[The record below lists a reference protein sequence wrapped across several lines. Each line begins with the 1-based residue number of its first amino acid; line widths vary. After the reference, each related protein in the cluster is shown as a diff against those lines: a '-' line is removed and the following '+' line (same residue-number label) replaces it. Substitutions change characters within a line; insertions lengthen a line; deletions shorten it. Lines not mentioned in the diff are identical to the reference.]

1 MTNVTYEVYVQFGKR
16 CHYQYTR
23 NAVCFIDLL
32 CLCFI
37 RTYHDATITLDL
49 VHNPVCGPPDP
60 SFGIPGDD
68 ASYDYVVVGGGTAG
82 LTIAARLAESGT
94 YSVAVVEAGG
104 FYEEA
109 DGNLSVIPSD
119 DIWYAGSSPTDF
131 NPSVDW
137 GFVTTPQAVC
147 SV

>member
-23 NAVCFIDLL
+23 NASPRGVRF
-32 CLCFI
+32 
-37 RTYHDATITLDL
+37 
-49 VHNPVCGPPDP
+49 
-60 SFGIPGDD
+60 PGDD